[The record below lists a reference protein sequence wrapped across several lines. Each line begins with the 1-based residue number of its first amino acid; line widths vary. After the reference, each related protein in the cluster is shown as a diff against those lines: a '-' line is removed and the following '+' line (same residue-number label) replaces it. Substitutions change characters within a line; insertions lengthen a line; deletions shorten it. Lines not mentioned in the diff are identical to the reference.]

1 MNRNFFKNKS
11 ILLTGGTGSF
21 GQAFTDYLLND
32 YKKIKKLIILSRDE
46 LKQHDME
53 KRFNFKTYP
62 KVRFILG
69 DIRDKNR
76 LNSLMLDVDI
86 VIHAAALKHVH
97 KGESD
102 PLEFIKTNIYGAQ
115 NIIESALENNVKK
128 VISLST
134 DKACAPAN
142 LYGST
147 KLCADKLFI
156 SANNIKGNK
165 DISFSV
171 VRYGNVFGSRGSV
184 LPIFLNQQ
192 KNKLLTVTDKRMTR
206 FHISL
211 EEAVE
216 AIVWATNN
224 LNGGE
229 ILVPKLKSYNI
240 MDLCKAISPKSKI
253 KFLGIQPGE
262 KLHEDLI
269 TNHDAINTIEL
280 KKYFLVLKDKS
291 LNKNKFKNSK
301 NVNENFSYN
310 SGDNNEFLSVLELK
324 KSVKEYISLN
334 NKYF

>member
-53 KRFNFKTYP
+53 KRFNFKNYP

-192 KNKLLTVTDKRMTR
+192 KQILWFKDRGT
-206 FHISL
+206 
-211 EEAVE
+211 
-216 AIVWATNN
+216 
-224 LNGGE
+224 LNFQ
-229 ILVPKLKSYNI
+229 I
-240 MDLCKAISPKSKI
+240 
-253 KFLGIQPGE
+253 F
-262 KLHEDLI
+262 
-269 TNHDAINTIEL
+269 
-280 KKYFLVLKDKS
+280 
-291 LNKNKFKNSK
+291 
-301 NVNENFSYN
+301 FST
-310 SGDNNEFLSVLELK
+310 K
-324 KSVKEYISLN
+324 
-334 NKYF
+334 

>member
-1 MNRNFFKNKS
+1 M
-11 ILLTGGTGSF
+11 TGGTGSF
-21 GQAFTDYLLND
+21 GQAFTDYLLNN

-46 LKQHDME
+46 LKQHEME
-53 KRFNFKTYP
+53 KRFNSKTYP

-76 LNSLMLDVDI
+76 LNSLMLDIDI

-97 KGESD
+97 KGEKD

-128 VISLST
+128 VIALST

-211 EEAVE
+211 KEAVD
-216 AIVWATNN
+216 AIVWAVNN
-224 LNGGE
+224 LQGGE

-291 LNKNKFKNSK
+291 LHKNKFKNFK
-301 NVNENFSYN
+301 NVNENFFYN

-324 KSVKEYISLN
+324 KSIKEYTSLN